1 MSLSRLLLLPLAA
14 SLACSAA
21 VAQQGNSVPLIPKP
35 REATFAAPLNISSVE
50 VVCKD
55 CDADDTFAANELKE
69 TLAQRGISVSNDG
82 DVKITLLR
90 ASTSDGKKAI
100 ESAHLTW
107 APEMDAEGY
116 LLVPNSKGITV
127 VGASPSGVFYGAQT
141 VKQLIDSTN
150 KPAVLHPATIRDWPA
165 MKTRGLDDDLSRG
178 PVPTLEF
185 QKKLIRTL
193 AAYKV
198 NLYSPYFEH
207 TMQYASQPLV
217 APKGGS
223 ISAADARE
231 LVAYAKPYHIL
242 IVPEQEAFGH
252 LHYMLNW
259 EQYSNLAETPHGQV
273 LAPGQP
279 GSIEVT
285 KSMFQELANIY
296 PGPYLH
302 VGADETFELGKG
314 QTKADVDARG
324 LGAVYLDYM
333 KQIVAALK
341 PLHRKLLFWGD
352 IAMHDPDLVKA
363 LPQDFKNSTIAVA
376 WTYNPQPNGF
386 DRWIKPFTDAGMECW
401 VSPGVNNWNRVYP
414 NNNMALQNIA
424 RFTADGQKYKCTGQ
438 MNTIWN
444 DDGEGLINMDWY
456 GILFGAAAAW
466 QPGLSDIPTYEASY
480 GRVFHGDLTGKIDE
494 AQKELM
500 AVHQILKDNYKIADA
515 TNVIFWNDPWSP
527 DGVRQGNDLRPYLH
541 DIRMHAERAL
551 ILIAQARNTAN
562 LREQDALDAMEL
574 GARRMDLL
582 AFKYMLSDE
591 IATYYATA
599 ERLQSS
605 KDRKDHSE
613 VSRSL
618 GAINGV
624 NGKLQDLRDGYT
636 FTRDLYSQAWLKS
649 NKPYWLY
656 NNIARYDMTVQMWIE
671 RIDKLRAVQRQWG
684 RDHTIP
690 PAASIGIPPAPPAT
704 TTTPAAAPAL

>member
-1 MSLSRLLLLPLAA
+1 MSLPRFALLVLA
-14 SLACSAA
+14 AA
-21 VAQQGNSVPLIPKP
+21 VAGSPAFAQTTNSVPLVPKP
-35 REATFAAPLNISSVE
+35 REANFSAPVNISSVE
-50 VVCKD
+50 VICKG
-55 CDADDTFAANELKE
+55 CDTEDTFAADELKRTFTE
-69 TLAQRGISVSNDG
+69 RGLAVSTKG
-82 DVKITLLR
+82 DIEVRLVR
-90 ASTSDGKKAI
+90 SSSSEGKKAI
-100 ESAHLTW
+100 EDSHFAWTP
-107 APEMDAEGY
+107 AMNAEGY
-116 LLVPNSKGITV
+116 MLVANSRGVTV
-127 VGASPSGVFYGAQT
+127 VGASASGVFYGAQT
-141 VKQLIDSTN
+141 VKQLIDYTAQ
-150 KPAVLHPATIRDWPA
+150 PIVFHPATIRDWPA

-178 PVPTLEF
+178 PLPTLDF
-185 QKKLIRTL
+185 MKKQIRTL
-193 AAYKV
+193 ASYKI

-207 TMQYASQPLV
+207 TMQYKSQPLV
-217 APKGGS
+217 GPPGGT
-223 ISAADARE
+223 ISQEDARA
-231 LVAYAKPYHIL
+231 LVEYAKPYHIL

-279 GSIEVT
+279 GSLEVT
-285 KSMFQELANIY
+285 KAMFQELTNIF

-302 VGADETFELGKG
+302 VGADETFELGRG

-333 KQIVAALK
+333 KQIVATLK
-341 PLHRKLLFWGD
+341 PLNRKLLFWGD

-376 WTYNPQPNGF
+376 WTYGPQPKGF

-401 VSPGVNNWNRVYP
+401 VAPGVNNWLRVYP
-414 NNNMALQNIA
+414 NYNNALQNIQ

-444 DDGEGLINMDWY
+444 DDGEGLENMNWY
-456 GILFGAAAAW
+456 GVLFGAAAAW
-466 QPGLSDIPTYEASY
+466 QEGTSDIPTYQASY

-500 AVHQILKDNYKIADA
+500 MVHQILKDDFKQSDA
-515 TNVIFWNDPWSP
+515 SDLLFWVDPWSP
-527 DGVRQGNDLRPYLH
+527 DGQRIANDIRPYTSQ
-541 DIRMHAERAL
+541 IRLHAERAL
-551 ILIAQARNTAN
+551 VLIAQARNTAS

-582 AFKYMLSDE
+582 AFKFIVTDE
-591 IATYYATA
+591 IAGYYADA
-599 ERLQSS
+599 VKYQNSKVKEERAQVGR
-605 KDRKDHSE
+605 D
-613 VSRSL
+613 L
-618 GAINGV
+618 GAINGA

-649 NKPYWLY
+649 NRPYWLY
-656 NNIARYDMTVQMWIE
+656 NNIARYDMNVQMWLQ
-671 RIDKLRAVQRQWG
+671 RIDQIRSAQRQWA

-690 PAASIGIPPAPPAT
+690 SAASIGIPSVV
-704 TTTPAAAPAL
+704 TTPAPAH